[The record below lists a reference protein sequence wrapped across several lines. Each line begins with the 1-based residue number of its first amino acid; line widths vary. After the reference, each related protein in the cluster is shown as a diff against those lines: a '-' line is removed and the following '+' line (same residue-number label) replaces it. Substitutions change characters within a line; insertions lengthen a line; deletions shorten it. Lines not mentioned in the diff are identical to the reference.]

1 MKLGDEMRT
10 DKETT
15 RSTGRGEGYKKRKQR
30 GNKERDKWGDI
41 GQKEGSKGGLH
52 KEKRH
57 AEKNQTQKARKGK
70 EKETKRGK

>member
-1 MKLGDEMRT
+1 MRT
-10 DKETT
+10 DKEIT
-15 RSTGRGEGYKKRKQR
+15 RSTGRREGYKIENKKRKQR

-41 GQKEGSKGGLH
+41 GQKEGSKRGLH

-57 AEKNQTQKARKGK
+57 AEKNQTQKVRKGK